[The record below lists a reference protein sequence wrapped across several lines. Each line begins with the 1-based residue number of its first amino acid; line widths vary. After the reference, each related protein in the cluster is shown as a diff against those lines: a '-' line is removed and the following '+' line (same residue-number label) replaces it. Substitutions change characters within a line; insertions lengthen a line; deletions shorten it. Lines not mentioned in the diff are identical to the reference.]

1 MVRHDEE
8 PLRCPGVGHGPE
20 PGLNAAKP
28 EISSWCPPQTDPQ
41 PGHWHRSGPV
51 IGQARPG
58 QAVTGT
64 GQVGTGQASAR
75 PGPGQAAGQ
84 ARARPGQAGPGQ
96 ARLVSGQPGQAE
108 QGQASARICV
118 QWLVR
123 LPGQARLGQARP
135 GQSKIESNRSQQ
147 SGTAPGW
154 SVPGGPG
161 QVENQVTK
169 KNSNSNRPQ

>member
-51 IGQARPG
+51 IGQPDPTSCYRHRSGWYRPG
-58 QAVTGT
+58 QR
-64 GQVGTGQASAR
+64 QARAR
-75 PGPGQAAGQ
+75 SGCGPGQGQ
-84 ARARPGQAGPGQ
+84 VRSGWARPGQAG
-96 ARLVSGQPGQAE
+96 SGQPGQAE
-108 QGQASARICV
+108 QGQASASVRV

-147 SGTAPGW
+147 GRYSTRVVSTWRP
-154 SVPGGPG
+154 SIRSKIRS
-161 QVENQVTK
+161 TK
-169 KNSNSNRPQ
+169 KNQQQ